1 MFCIGFTRWGGVK
14 ILRTTSTKTAAGAR
28 KTALIPGGVRGIGR
42 ALALR
47 LAAEDWAV
55 VACYKNSGCAANSLR
70 KELKAI
76 NAPSWIIRTNVS
88 NPAAAEKLV
97 QDTEKRFGRIDALIN
112 CVGAYHRAPL
122 LEETVEGWHSM
133 FDTNLHPVFY
143 LCRAASPGFMRRY
156 GGRIINFSMVNAEQQ
171 AAQPYVTAHY
181 IAKSGVIVLTRS
193 LAKILAPYGVTANVI
208 SPGFIDSGG
217 VPLEE
222 LAQSFKSIPAG
233 YMGSPDDVVSAVRWL
248 LSEEARY
255 VNGANIQI
263 SGAWGV

>member
-1 MFCIGFTRWGGVK
+1 MPDGDLK
-14 ILRTTSTKTAAGAR
+14 ILQTASKKTAADAR

-55 VACYKNSGCAANSLR
+55 VACYKKSGAAAYTLR

-76 NAPSWIIRTNVS
+76 NAPSWITRADVS
-88 NPAAAEKLV
+88 DPAAAEKLV
-97 QDTEKRFGRIDALIN
+97 RDTEKRFGRIDALIN
-112 CVGAYHRAPL
+112 CVGAYRRAPL
-122 LEETVEGWHSM
+122 LEETIENWQSM
-133 FDTNLHPVFY
+133 FDANLHPVFY
-143 LCRAASPGFMRRY
+143 LCRAASPGFMRR
-156 GGRIINFSMVNAEQQ
+156 GWGRIINFGMVNAEQQ
-171 AAQPYVTAHY
+171 KAQPYVTAHY
-181 IAKSGVIVLTRS
+181 IAKAGVIVLTRS
-193 LAKILAPYGVTANVI
+193 LARTLAPYGVTANVI

-217 VPLEE
+217 VPPEE